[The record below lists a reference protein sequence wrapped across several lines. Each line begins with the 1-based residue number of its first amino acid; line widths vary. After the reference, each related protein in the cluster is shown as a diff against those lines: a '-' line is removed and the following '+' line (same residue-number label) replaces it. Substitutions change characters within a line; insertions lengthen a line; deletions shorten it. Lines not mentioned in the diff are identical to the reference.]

1 MDILEVSSFL
11 SNILLKQSWAN
22 VYSLHMCFIL
32 TILESNIQKEQI
44 YNIYK
49 VLISIICGYMLRLK
63 GDSDDSE
70 LNREISKLA
79 VKYIWL
85 NDVT

>member
-1 MDILEVSSFL
+1 
-11 SNILLKQSWAN
+11 
-22 VYSLHMCFIL
+22 MCFTL

-49 VLISIICGYMLRLK
+49 VLISIIYGYMLRMK
-63 GDSDDSE
+63 GDSDDSD
-70 LNREISKLA
+70 LNREISKLT

-85 NDVT
+85 ND